1 MRRLQGFTLLEM
13 VVAIAILAGMFMVA
27 METFRA
33 AADGREKLAA
43 EATRLEARQRAMTFL
58 ALDFEQVV
66 ARPVRDIL
74 GDLQPALLSL
84 ENGIALTRLGWAN
97 PFDLRSRSQMQRV
110 EYRLQDNQL
119 LRLYWPALDV
129 QSGTE
134 PETTVLLE
142 EVESLTVRYLYQP
155 TGATDWQWLEQWPD
169 ISLQGTPALLMP
181 LPKSVE
187 VEIGFAD
194 GTFLHRYFR
203 TVVNIWQ

>member
-1 MRRLQGFTLLEM
+1 VRRLQGFTLLEM
-13 VVAIAILAGMFMVA
+13 EVALAILAGMFMVA

-74 GDLQPALLSL
+74 GDPQPAILSL

-110 EYRLQDNQL
+110 EYRLQENRL

-142 EVESLTVRYLYQP
+142 EVDSLTVRYLYQP
-155 TGATDWQWLEQWPD
+155 PGATDWQWLEQWPD

-203 TVVNIWQ
+203 TVVNLWQ

>member
-13 VVAIAILAGMFMVA
+13 VVAIAILAAMFMVA

-74 GDLQPALLSL
+74 GDPQPALLSL

-110 EYRLQDNQL
+110 EYRLQENQL

-142 EVESLTVRYLYQP
+142 EVDSLTVRYLYQP
-155 TGATDWQWLEQWPD
+155 TGATEWQWLEQWPD